1 MVEEGRQ
8 RSVRGGAYKGQ
19 GEERWLAG
27 EDKEAKGQGKGR
39 WSAEEDEKAQ
49 GGQQEQEEEEEGREL
64 EGSGKR
70 KRGLCERGGQ
80 VVQREGGGSKRR
92 REDGE
97 VRGAS
102 AAHRRFAETLG
113 TNAPAEGGQAPTQ
126 GPVPDTV
133 AAAAAAGGAQ
143 EMVCEVQLSSAGL
156 PAGALADKAADRRA
170 LARLFTQGVEEGLNG
185 AALEGG
191 AGVGPDSAAVA
202 GGKSVDAVSTEA
214 GGSAHVAA
222 VLRGP
227 DATIEAPGLH
237 QGVGEKEE
245 AGWDT
250 KSASMLGWESQEGG
264 GDLSQ
269 SVLKEEESECAW
281 DGLSVEQKEE
291 LLDME
296 ETGWCAVSEL
306 NDGGEK
312 QLASLVSP
320 WKGHA
325 PEGKAW
331 YQEEGMKGSA
341 VQGGSAQGCKAWGQE
356 EGIAVKEGYAPECT
370 AWAQEEVLKGSVVE
384 EGHELGP
391 KGHGQGEGQGR
402 EDGQVEGQP
411 GAGGKVDGQLQE
423 ALSGGMVHT
432 SLGSMPLTDVVSA
445 LLETLSSALP
455 IDKGLAALLSGDLA
469 SAGHGGEAGL
479 AGQGRETD
487 MRGKGGESCPAGQ
500 GRELGRAG
508 KGGEA
513 AGAWTGAAEEG
524 TMAGPGTASRLTA
537 AAEPVEGAKPTAN
550 KVPVSAFQLTAVA
563 EPDLAAKLTEVM
575 PAEAAPPSRPDAGPL
590 RRYASDPVPKCGGS
604 DAVAPPA
611 VGAGARPQAKHFVAV
626 LPPLV
631 RQASDPAPSPLSSP
645 AAKPPRPRKRPAE
658 AMYGAAP
665 GAAAG
670 AEATGAAAGGTTG
683 AWGAGPGMS
692 ADPPNSRPT
701 SRDASPDGGST
712 GAGSGVSGAELLR
725 QFQALDG
732 LRARLEAQKDR
743 CSRLP
748 AQALRGSAAFSAL
761 ARVFDGVGED
771 CSEVRLELGKLC
783 PGPPLA
789 QWLEQAAASSGVGAA
804 GAASSG
810 AGAAAG
816 GAGAESALRFSF
828 VGPLPAPGEA
838 AQTSVGQSVYRSVEP
853 PPQQGVSILAGL
865 PLSGAAAQALASAL
879 DCAFDQHA
887 STWQA
892 GSGLQAGLE
901 PEPGLGAGL
910 GSGLGLR
917 PGSPGSARSDIGVA
931 GPGGRQVEVQGDA
944 GAMVERQLRAE
955 VCAIRSAGSGSPV
968 PCVAGLGCG
977 AGGLVRSGLLQ
988 LGVYLGTA
996 PGQAPGQADGQGQ
1009 GQGQGVSLGLI
1020 ASQLVLARAPEP
1032 LPLYSLTA
1040 WRSHDGG
1047 SAAAP
1052 AAPADGG
1059 GGDQSSRASSPA
1071 PFSGIAAAAPQ
1082 PGGPAAPP
1090 PRPPAATAA
1099 PPKCLWLQQTW
1110 RVGAWSIQLHFNPV
1124 KSFRR
1129 FFLSVA
1135 CDAEAVRKLRSAQAP
1150 GAGAGI
1156 AAAHALHIV
1165 HALLSLLLAAE
1176 AEAGT
1181 AEAAA
1186 AAAADEQAGA
1196 QHSGG
1201 GGGGGGGV
1209 QGGDAGGAAA
1219 QPSGGCTAACL
1230 QAAGEAVQCLLACG
1244 QLMYVHRQLGLLL
1257 CVGRRGQGGDGR
1269 GSSRGRN
1276 AAGGSPGQ
1284 QPRQSAAGSPSPSM
1298 EHQWSQRQ
1306 EALHCNQ
1313 AGGAPDGEGGQQ
1325 HCQKAAGSP
1334 RPRGV
1339 REEEWQ
1345 RTAAP
1350 LAGSSKPREQLQQ
1363 QQPQHHHH
1371 HRKAGSGPRDE
1382 RQQQQHHHHRKAGS
1396 GSPRLREEDQ
1406 QQQQRQG
1413 RSKQRRVAA
1422 PQDAAGDHVWS
1433 LTPTVP
1439 MVRQ

>member
-250 KSASMLGWESQEGG
+250 KSASILGWEGQEGG
-264 GDLSQ
+264 GELSQ
-269 SVLKEEESECAW
+269 SILKEESECAW

-291 LLDME
+291 LLDVE
-296 ETGWCAVSEL
+296 ETGWCAVSEP

-312 QLASLVSP
+312 QLVSLVSP

-341 VQGGSAQGCKAWGQE
+341 VQGGTAPGCKVWSQE
-356 EGIAVKEGYAPECT
+356 EGAAVKEGYAPECT
-370 AWAQEEVLKGSVVE
+370 AWAQEEAMKGSAVE
-384 EGHELGP
+384 AGHELGL
-391 KGHGQGEGQGR
+391 KEHGQGEGQGQ
-402 EDGQVEGQP
+402 EDGQGEGQP
-411 GAGGKVDGQLQE
+411 GAGGKAEGQLQE

-455 IDKGLAALLSGDLA
+455 IDKGLAALLSGEVAL
-469 SAGHGGEAGL
+469 AGHGGEAGL
-479 AGQGRETD
+479 AGHGRETD
-487 MRGKGGESCPAGQ
+487 MGGKGGESCPAGQ

-513 AGAWTGAAEEG
+513 AGAWTGAAEEAV
-524 TMAGPGTASRLTA
+524 AGPGIASRLTA
-537 AAEPVEGAKPTAN
+537 AAEPVQAVKLTAN
-550 KVPVSAFQLTAVA
+550 KLPVSAFQLTAAA
-563 EPDLAAKLTEVM
+563 EPDLAAKLTEVV
-575 PAEAAPPSRPDAGPL
+575 PAEAAPPSRPNAGPL

-604 DAVAPPA
+604 GAVAPPA

-670 AEATGAAAGGTTG
+670 AVATGAAAGGTTG

-789 QWLEQAAASSGVGAA
+789 QWLEQAAASSGA
-804 GAASSG
+804 GASSSG
-810 AGAAAG
+810 VGAAAG
-816 GAGAESALRFSF
+816 GAGAPSPPQFAF

-838 AQTSVGQSVYRSVEP
+838 AQTCVDRSMEP

-865 PLSGAAAQALASAL
+865 PLSGTAAQALASAL

-901 PEPGLGAGL
+901 PESGLGAGL
-910 GSGLGLR
+910 GSGLGSR
-917 PGSPGSARSDIGVA
+917 PGSPASGSGARSDVGVA
-931 GPGGRQVEVQGDA
+931 GPGGREGEAQGDA
-944 GAMVERQLRAE
+944 GAMVERQLRAD
-955 VCAIRSAGSGSPV
+955 VCAVRSAGSGSPV

-988 LGVYLGTA
+988 LGVYLGAA
-996 PGQAPGQADGQGQ
+996 PGQANGQ

-1052 AAPADGG
+1052 AAPSDGG

-1082 PGGPAAPP
+1082 AGGPAAPP

-1186 AAAADEQAGA
+1186 AVVAADEQAGA
-1196 QHSGG
+1196 QHNSG

-1244 QLMYVHRQLGLLL
+1244 QLMHVHRQLGLLL

-1269 GSSRGRN
+1269 GSGRGRN

-1284 QPRQSAAGSPSPSM
+1284 QPRQSAAGSPRPSM
-1298 EHQWSQRQ
+1298 EHQQ
-1306 EALHCNQ
+1306 LHRSH
-1313 AGGAPDGEGGQQ
+1313 AGGSLGGDEGQQ
-1325 HCQKAAGSP
+1325 QCRKSVESP

-1363 QQPQHHHH
+1363 QLPQHHHH
-1371 HRKAGSGPRDE
+1371 HRKAGLGSRDE

-1396 GSPRLREEDQ
+1396 GSPRPREEDQ
-1406 QQQQRQG
+1406 QQQLRQG